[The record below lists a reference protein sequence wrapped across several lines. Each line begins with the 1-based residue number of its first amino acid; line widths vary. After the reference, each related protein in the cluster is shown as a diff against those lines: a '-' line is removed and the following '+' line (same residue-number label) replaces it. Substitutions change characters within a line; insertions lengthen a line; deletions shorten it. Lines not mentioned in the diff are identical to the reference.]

1 MMNGIMRTTSR
12 SPDDWRVS
20 EMKRPTP
27 GDWIE
32 EEGYSRQA
40 LAPSAILEDD
50 TTSMEVL
57 EVPADSELDP
67 RHHERTEEIFFV
79 LQEGGTL
86 VVNGAAFTP
95 EEGEIIVCEPG
106 DTHAVINDSDQAF
119 RLLVVKLNKE
129 EDDTIMEEE

>member
-1 MMNGIMRTTSR
+1 MMTGIMLTTSR
-12 SPDDWRVS
+12 LPGGWQVS

-32 EEGYSRQA
+32 EDGYSRQV

-50 TTSMEVL
+50 TTAMEVL
-57 EVPADSELDP
+57 EVPADSEIDP
-67 RHHERTEEIFFV
+67 RRHDRTEELFFI

-86 VVNGAAFTP
+86 VVNEAAFTP
-95 EEGEIIVCEPG
+95 EKGEVIVCEPG

-119 RLLVVKLNKE
+119 RILVVKLNRE
-129 EDDTIMEEE
+129 EDDTIMEED